1 MSHDVFLSLTGRS
14 LLGKVWALVKPYW
27 SSDERWAARGLLAS
41 IVAMALFMVFLDVQ
55 FNSWNNN
62 FYNALQEKQSEDFWA
77 LILWFSFLAAVY
89 IAVAGYNRY
98 LNLWL
103 QLRWRRWLTDHYLAD
118 WLRDRVHYRI
128 ELKGYG
134 TDNVDQRIQEDLKDF
149 ASLTLSL
156 GLDLLSSVVT
166 LVTFANILWV
176 LSGPIT
182 LPIFGGVTI
191 HGYMMWVAFAYALI
205 GSRLTHVVGRALAG
219 LNYQQQ
225 RYEANFRFD
234 LVRLRENSESIA
246 ALRGEADEQRNLLR
260 RFQDVWRNF
269 SALMQYSKRLTWFV
283 TGYRQIAIIFPFM
296 VVAPRYFAGD
306 IKFGVIF
313 QTASA
318 FGQVQGALSWF
329 VTAYGELAQWRA
341 TLDRLTSFHEAIEAA
356 RSEATSGQG
365 IQVVAGAGPNLTL
378 EDVSIALPNGR
389 VLLAQ
394 VHLRLIAGE
403 NTLISGA
410 SGVGK
415 STLFRALSGIWPFGE
430 GRVVLPMDARLMFL
444 PQRPYLP
451 IGSLREAVAY
461 PADPAGLSDEV
472 IAAALR
478 DSRLPELA
486 TQLDESAHWAQRL
499 SPGEQQRLGVAR
511 ALLNQ
516 PDWLFLDEAT
526 SALDANT
533 EQHLYRLL
541 GERLPQTTLISI
553 AHQPTLAAF
562 HARKIVLTVQGE
574 GAVVSDA
581 LPAAG

>member
-1 MSHDVFLSLTGRS
+1 MSDDVFLSLTGRS

-27 SSDERWAARGLLAS
+27 SSDERWSARGLLAS

-103 QLRWRRWLTDHYLAD
+103 QLRWRRWLTDHYLRD

-182 LPIFGGVTI
+182 LPIFGGITI
-191 HGYMMWVAFAYALI
+191 HGYMMWVAFAYALV

-356 RSEATSGQG
+356 RSEAASGQG

-378 EDVSIALPNGR
+378 EDVNIALPNGR

-394 VHLRLIAGE
+394 VQLRLMAGE

-430 GRVVLPMDARLMFL
+430 GRVVLPMNARLMFL

-478 DSRLPELA
+478 DSQLPELA
-486 TQLDESAHWAQRL
+486 SQLDESAHWAQRL

-541 GERLPQTTLISI
+541 GERLPQTTLVSI

-574 GAVVSDA
+574 GAVIGDA

>member
-1 MSHDVFLSLTGRS
+1 MSDDVFLSLTGRS

-27 SSDERWAARGLLAS
+27 SSDERWSARGLLAS

-103 QLRWRRWLTDHYLAD
+103 QLRWRRWLTDHYLRD

-182 LPIFGGVTI
+182 LPIFGGITI
-191 HGYMMWVAFAYALI
+191 HGYMMWVAFAYALV

-356 RSEATSGQG
+356 RSEAASGQG

-378 EDVSIALPNGR
+378 EDVNSALPNGR

-394 VHLRLIAGE
+394 VQLRLMAGE

-430 GRVVLPMDARLMFL
+430 GRVVLPMNARLMFL

-478 DSRLPELA
+478 DSQLPELA
-486 TQLDESAHWAQRL
+486 SQLDESAHWAQRL

-541 GERLPQTTLISI
+541 GERLPQTTLVSI

-574 GAVVSDA
+574 GAVVGDA
-581 LPAAG
+581 PPAAG